1 MLLGDVIDYGAR
13 QFPDSDALLFEGSTT
28 TYTQLR
34 RRAGRLAAALSTMAG
49 PGDRVAVLAENRPEF
64 VEAYYGVPMAGMAL
78 TFINYRLHP
87 EEIAYILVDS
97 GARVLITEPRYLV
110 PMLELRDRLPEL
122 ATVICT
128 EDGEPVAGDL
138 GYEQALAQAPPDEPP
153 RGSEDDLAWL
163 IYTSGTTGRPKGA
176 MLTHRNLL
184 TSLTSWMIESAP
196 GIGDTCLMPF
206 PLCHVS
212 GYGVLGYALRGSTL
226 VLRRSFDPEDFLACV
241 ERHRVSHTPLAPTM
255 LSMVLAHPAADRYDT
270 SSLQVIAYGGSS
282 MPVEILRRGMARFPS
297 ARFNQGFGM
306 TELGGNV
313 LFLDGPT
320 HERAAESAPEL
331 LGAAGRPMPL
341 AVVRVVDDA
350 MADVAVGEVGEIVVR
365 GDQVTAG
372 YWRNEQATAEVFA
385 GGWFHTGDMG
395 TVDGEGFVSVV
406 DRKKDMIVTGGE
418 NVYSREVEEVL
429 YRHPGVAE
437 VAVVGLPDEKWGE
450 NVCAVV
456 VAATDA
462 PPLPEELTE
471 LCSRHLASYKKPKV
485 YRFIAELPKNAS
497 GKILKRQLREAAQ
510 PAAAGNR
517 TTPRTV
523 IT

>member
-1 MLLGDVIDYGAR
+1 MLLGDIIDYGAR
-13 QFPDSDALLFEGSTT
+13 QFPDSDALLFEGRAT
-28 TYTQLR
+28 TYAQLR
-34 RRAGRLAAALSTMAG
+34 HRTGRLAAALSALAA
-49 PGDRVAVLAENRPEF
+49 PGDRVAMLAENRPEF

-78 TFINYRLHP
+78 TFVNYRLHP
-87 EEIAYILVDS
+87 EEIAYILADS
-97 GARVLITEPRYLV
+97 GARVLITEPKYLGPV
-110 PMLELRDRLPEL
+110 LELRDRLPEL
-122 ATVICT
+122 VTVICT
-128 EDGEPVAGDL
+128 EDGGSATGEL

-184 TSLTSWMIESAP
+184 ASLTSWMIESAP

-206 PLCHVS
+206 PLCHVA
-212 GYGVLGYALRGSTL
+212 GYGVLGYPLRGSTL
-226 VLRRSFDPEDFLACV
+226 VLRRSFDPGDFLDCV
-241 ERHRVSHTPLAPTM
+241 QHHRITHTPLAPTM
-255 LSMVLAHPAADRYDT
+255 LNMVLAHPAADRYDT
-270 SSLQVIAYGGSS
+270 SSLQVVAYGGSS

-306 TELGGNV
+306 TELAGNV

-320 HERAAESAPEL
+320 HQRAAESAPEL

-341 AVVRVVDDA
+341 AAVRVVDEA
-350 MADVAVGEVGEIVVR
+350 MADVAVGEIGEIVVR

-372 YWRNEQATAEVFA
+372 YWRNEAATAEAFA

-395 TVDGEGFVSVV
+395 RVDAEGFVSVV

-429 YRHPGVAE
+429 YLHPGVAE
-437 VAVVGLPDEKWGE
+437 VAVVGLPDEQWGE

-456 VAATDA
+456 VPAGDPA
-462 PPLPEELTE
+462 PTPEELTE
-471 LCSRHLASYKKPKV
+471 LCAGRLASYKKPKV
-485 YRFIAELPKNAS
+485 YRFIDELPKNAS
-497 GKILKRQLREAAQ
+497 GKILKRQLREAAR
-510 PAAAGNR
+510 PAATG
-517 TTPRTV
+517 
-523 IT
+523 